1 MKWADLRLRLR
12 ALFFRKR
19 AEMDLKD
26 ELEFHLEMQ
35 ARKNLR
41 SGIDEQGAKRQAL
54 AKFGGVD
61 RFSEECRDQRG
72 VNLIESAIQDVRY
85 ALRQFRR
92 SRVFTTVAVLSLGLG
107 IGANTA
113 LFTVIDTLYFRKV
126 PVRQAE
132 DLVSFKWRAF
142 GESNRFAQIRVNGN
156 LMSTAD
162 PDTGVEYTT
171 STSFTRSA
179 F

>member
-1 MKWADLRLRLR
+1 MNWTDLRLRFR

-19 AEMDLKD
+19 VETDLKD

-35 ARKNLR
+35 TRKNLGK
-41 SGIDEQGAKRQAL
+41 GIDEAGAKRQAL
-54 AKFGGVD
+54 VKFGGVD

-92 SRVFTTVAVLSLGLG
+92 SRVFTTIALLSLGLG

-113 LFTVIDTLYFRKV
+113 LFTVIDTLYLRKV
-126 PVRQAE
+126 
-132 DLVSFKWRAF
+132 
-142 GESNRFAQIRVNGN
+142 
-156 LMSTAD
+156 
-162 PDTGVEYTT
+162 
-171 STSFTRSA
+171 
-179 F
+179 